1 MQKTVVK
8 LLATLGMA
16 VLVVVGH
23 AARADAAFQAWICD
37 TQFCAGGDAF
47 MVQDN
52 DVNDTDPTAGS
63 IVFVHATG
71 GLTTAV
77 NVSQSK
83 PILPEPSM
91 DLNFVASGVG
101 TAYLYAAD
109 TDFNAVSSLKGTL
122 DGNWSG
128 SATIEGILY
137 GGVNNVQGTLSAPV
151 STGLISTSPFHA
163 DLTKAAAT
171 TSPVCPVAWRG
182 NQTHDGR
189 HDDRR
194 LPRHPGTGD
203 DGPVR
208 PGAVRTRW
216 RRPPPF
222 LALVRLRVRFQSRA
236 PNRARGFFASGTR
249 N

>member
-1 MQKTVVK
+1 MQKTLVK

-16 VLVVVGH
+16 VLVVVGN

-171 TSPVCPVAWRG
+171 TAPYALSLGVEIKRTTAG
-182 NQTHDGR
+182 TT
-189 HDDRR
+189 
-194 LPRHPGTGD
+194 TGD
-203 DGPVR
+203 FLVTPEPATMGLFGLALFGLG
-208 PGAVRTRW
+208 GAVR
-216 RRPPPF
+216 RRF
-222 LALVRLRVRFQSRA
+222 SL
-236 PNRARGFFASGTR
+236 
-249 N
+249 